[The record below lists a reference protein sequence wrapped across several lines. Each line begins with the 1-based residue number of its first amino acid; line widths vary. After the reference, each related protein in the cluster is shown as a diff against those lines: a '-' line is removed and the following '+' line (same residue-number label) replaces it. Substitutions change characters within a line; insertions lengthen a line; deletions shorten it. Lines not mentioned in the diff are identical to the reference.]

1 MASKPDQDM
10 RETAA
15 NKYANVD
22 GKQENG
28 DYQRALTLL
37 NEVVGI
43 LTAPAT
49 ATDASDCQPQLSPQV
64 AQAHCERSAYISLFF
79 FAHIISQQN
88 IRVCM
93 ENATKTL

>member
-1 MASKPDQDM
+1 MSEAV
-10 RETAA
+10 T

-22 GKQENG
+22 GKRENRG
-28 DYQRALTLL
+28 NYQRALTLL
-37 NEVVGI
+37 NLVVGI

-64 AQAHCERSAYISLFF
+64 AQAYYERSAYISLFF
-79 FAHIISQQN
+79 FAYIISQQN
-88 IRVCM
+88 IRVCV